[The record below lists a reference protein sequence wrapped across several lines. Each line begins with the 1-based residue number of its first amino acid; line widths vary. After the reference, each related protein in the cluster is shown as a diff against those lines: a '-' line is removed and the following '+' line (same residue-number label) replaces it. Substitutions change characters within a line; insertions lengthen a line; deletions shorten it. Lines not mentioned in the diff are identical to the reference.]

1 MRRNDINMAPAK
13 LAGMMADMMS
23 QIPESVQKYTDLESN
38 ASSKSEFGSSETQS
52 RKIEWNSDLIYK
64 LLNRDH
70 HIFKRNKSHRNLIKH
85 KIVNSGTN
93 WSIKIF

>member
-1 MRRNDINMAPAK
+1 MAPAK

-52 RKIEWNSDLIYK
+52 RKIE
-64 LLNRDH
+64 
-70 HIFKRNKSHRNLIKH
+70 
-85 KIVNSGTN
+85 
-93 WSIKIF
+93 